1 MPASVEEL
9 RETVERME
17 ARLAGFDDDLARA
30 MLAAYRT
37 LAPVFAADLRD
48 ERDVLL
54 SRAAALMLVQQV
66 LLERGRGTS
75 SLGATL

>member
-1 MPASVEEL
+1 MAASIEEL

-30 MLAAYRT
+30 LLAAYRA

-48 ERDVLL
+48 EHDELL

-66 LLERGRGTS
+66 LLERGRGGS
-75 SLGATL
+75 DLDAAL